1 MRTNDSRTLSIAALN
16 QRRSQVAG
24 CLRKGMTQKE
34 TGELCGMSE
43 VTIRK
48 IKKLYAAGGLKAV
61 IDKKLGRP
69 KGKGRT
75 LKSDQEKD
83 A

>member
-1 MRTNDSRTLSIAALN
+1 
-16 QRRSQVAG
+16 
-24 CLRKGMTQKE
+24 MTQKE